1 MSEEEL
7 RLLKEKAHDHDT
19 RIADLEKILKVKEEM
34 PAIKE
39 TAGIQKLA
47 TKLGIPVGKLD
58 EIFDKDGSELTI
70 INHSGTDVR
79 NKTQNI
85 TLLTL
90 FGYKIYFGLEEV
102 LSQEIRR
109 NVAENGISLGHF
121 SKYLNELIPRL
132 LRRKGKLRS
141 PKTTYRLNIQGE
153 VKAKKLIKSIVD
165 LL

>member
-1 MSEEEL
+1 LSEEEL
-7 RLLKEKAHDHDT
+7 RLLKEKVHDHDT
-19 RIADLEKILKVKEEM
+19 RIADLENILKVKKEM
-34 PAIKE
+34 PTIKE

-47 TKLGIPVGKLD
+47 TKLGIPVDKLD
-58 EIFDKDGSELTI
+58 EIFDKDGSILTI
-70 INHSGTDVR
+70 IKHVGTDVK

-109 NVAENGISLGHF
+109 NVAENGIPLSHF
-121 SKYLNELIPRL
+121 GEYLNELIPSL

-153 VKAKKLIKSIVD
+153 AKAKELIKSIVG